1 MEFKHKRC
9 FYASFFADG
18 WVVPLL
24 TPFGMTWDNAMTV
37 SLEFPWENK
46 MGTSFVILTME
57 TALAAADRINEGIFS
72 GLVSPSGDG

>member
-24 TPFGMTWDNAMTV
+24 TPFGMTWDN
-37 SLEFPWENK
+37 
-46 MGTSFVILTME
+46 ILHKKE
-57 TALAAADRINEGIFS
+57 RK
-72 GLVSPSGDG
+72 

>member
-1 MEFKHKRC
+1 
-9 FYASFFADG
+9 
-18 WVVPLL
+18 
-24 TPFGMTWDNAMTV
+24 MTWDNAMTV